1 MLKTAAYPI
10 RFIRKYRLRL
20 FFALS
25 RTPHGLMDMT
35 TPCFAACLWLG
46 GLPPFPVLL
55 LGLVTVFA
63 GYTAVYALNDVIDY
77 RVDQEKL
84 RQDNYE
90 ERTGAQ
96 DIDAALV
103 RHPMAQGLLG
113 FREGLVWSL
122 AWAAVAVAGA
132 YILNP
137 VCAWIFLAGCLLE
150 AIYCLLLKVSPFRTV
165 INGIVKTL
173 GSVAAVF
180 AVDPSPSAVFVV
192 TLFSMLFFWEIGGQN
207 IPNDCSDIEED
218 IRLDAKTVP
227 VRLGLD
233 FSAFTITVTLVAAVL
248 LTLVLFSLS
257 QAHFSAF
264 YYIAVLF
271 LGVYLLILPAAGFQ
285 RHPASTGAMRLFNRA
300 SYYPPALFSITAFR
314 ILFFA

>member
-1 MLKTAAYPI
+1 MLKTTANPI
-10 RFIRKYRLRL
+10 KFIRDDRLRL

-46 GLPPFPVLL
+46 GLPPLPVLL
-55 LGLVTVFA
+55 LGIVTVFA

-90 ERTGAQ
+90 ARTGAQ

-113 FREGLVWSL
+113 FRAGLVWSI
-122 AWAAVAVAGA
+122 AWTVTAIVGA

-137 VCAWIFLAGCLLE
+137 VCAFIFLLGCTLE
-150 AIYCLLLKVSPFRTV
+150 AIYCLLLKVSPLRAL

-180 AVDPSPSAVFVV
+180 AVDPNPSAVYVI
-192 TLFSMLFFWEIGGQN
+192 TLFFMLFFWEIGGQN
-207 IPNDCSDIEED
+207 IPNDSSDIEED

-227 VRLGLD
+227 VRFGLD
-233 FSAFTITVTLVAAVL
+233 FSAFAVTVTLAAAVL

-257 QAHFSAF
+257 QARFGVL
-264 YYIAVLF
+264 YYLAILF
-271 LGVYLLILPAAGFQ
+271 LGVRLLILPAADFQ
-285 RHPASTGAMRLFNRA
+285 KRPTSDVAMRLFNKA
-300 SYYPPALFSITAFR
+300 SYYPPALFSIVALR
-314 ILFFA
+314 ILFFP